1 MELHMTTFLIV
12 CPLVFLAGFVDAI
25 GGGGGLISLP
35 AYYLA
40 GVPIH
45 HAIATNKLSSAT
57 GTLISTIRIGKSVK
71 IRWKLIAPA
80 VVMALI
86 GSYLGTRL
94 SILTDEKILAYQK
107 IFGNII
113 VDHTHAFF
121 QKPLKGV
128 DTLYSC
134 RKFWGVSDGAYLS
147 TDTSLTENK
156 TVDYSAERMKH
167 ILGRYEHNAGTYYK
181 DMLENA
187 AKYDGME
194 LRQMSKLTQNLLKA
208 VDYDR
213 AKKKREENYRILGEL
228 LPSESIFNQT
238 VPEGPFAY
246 PYFHADGMKLRRYL
260 AEKKIFVPTYWKN
273 IIENSETKSLE
284 YTWAANILPLPCD
297 QRYSVEDMKYM
308 ASVVRE
314 CEERI

>member
-94 SILTDEKILAYQK
+94 SILTDEKILRQVLL
-107 IFGNII
+107 I
-113 VDHTHAFF
+113 VLPVVAFF
-121 QKPLKGV
+121 VL
-128 DTLYSC
+128 
-134 RKFWGVSDGAYLS
+134 RKNSLISEKTERLEPKKEQLIVWTSALIIGTYDGFYGPGTGTFLL
-147 TDTSLTENK
+147 DH
-156 TVDYSAERMKH
+156 VH
-167 ILGRYEHNAGTYYK
+167 GAGTSDIHGVGCLYE
-181 DMLENA
+181 DSE
-187 AKYDGME
+187 
-194 LRQMSKLTQNLLKA
+194 SKLQC
-208 VDYDR
+208 VFDGD
-213 AKKKREENYRILGEL
+213 ILAGR
-228 LPSESIFNQT
+228 
-238 VPEGPFAY
+238 AY
-246 PYFHADGMKLRRYL
+246 PVTSGTDCIGVQHCRTLCGCWYGI
-260 AEKKIFVPTYWKN
+260 KKWDESYP
-273 IIENSETKSLE
+273 SH
-284 YTWAANILPLPCD
+284 
-297 QRYSVEDMKYM
+297 YSGSACTAVY
-308 ASVVRE
+308 
-314 CEERI
+314 

>member
-94 SILTDEKILAYQK
+94 SILTDEKVLRQVLLIGAPSGSIFRTSEKFTDIRKNGAPGTEKGALIVWTSALIIGTYDGFYGPGTGTFLLIMFMGLAHLTSMESAAYTKIL
-107 IFGNII
+107 N
-113 VDHTHAFF
+113 
-121 QKPLKGV
+121 
-128 DTLYSC
+128 
-134 RKFWGVSDGAYLS
+134 LS
-147 TDTSLTENK
+147 SNVCSMVTFLLGG
-156 TVDYSAERMKH
+156 H
-167 ILGRYEHNAGTYYK
+167 ILLLLGLTASVFSIAGHY
-181 DMLENA
+181 A
-187 AKYDGME
+187 GAGMV
-194 LRQMSKLTQNLLKA
+194 LKNGTKVIRPIILVVLALLFIK
-208 VDYDR
+208 
-213 AKKKREENYRILGEL
+213 I
-228 LPSESIFNQT
+228 IFN
-238 VPEGPFAY
+238 
-246 PYFHADGMKLRRYL
+246 L
-260 AEKKIFVPTYWKN
+260 
-273 IIENSETKSLE
+273 
-284 YTWAANILPLPCD
+284 
-297 QRYSVEDMKYM
+297 
-308 ASVVRE
+308 
-314 CEERI
+314 

>member
-94 SILTDEKILAYQK
+94 SILTDEKILRQVLL
-107 IFGNII
+107 I
-113 VDHTHAFF
+113 VLPVVAFF
-121 QKPLKGV
+121 VL
-128 DTLYSC
+128 
-134 RKFWGVSDGAYLS
+134 RKNSLISEKTERLEPKKEQLIVWTSALIIGLAHLTSMESAAYTKILNLS
-147 TDTSLTENK
+147 SNVCSMVTFLLGG
-156 TVDYSAERMKH
+156 H
-167 ILGRYEHNAGTYYK
+167 ILLLLGLTASVFSIAGHY
-181 DMLENA
+181 A
-187 AKYDGME
+187 GAGMV
-194 LRQMSKLTQNLLKA
+194 LKNGTKVIRPIILVVLALLFIK
-208 VDYDR
+208 
-213 AKKKREENYRILGEL
+213 I
-228 LPSESIFNQT
+228 IFN
-238 VPEGPFAY
+238 
-246 PYFHADGMKLRRYL
+246 L
-260 AEKKIFVPTYWKN
+260 
-273 IIENSETKSLE
+273 
-284 YTWAANILPLPCD
+284 
-297 QRYSVEDMKYM
+297 
-308 ASVVRE
+308 
-314 CEERI
+314 

>member
-94 SILTDEKILAYQK
+94 SILTDEKILRQVLL
-107 IFGNII
+107 I
-113 VDHTHAFF
+113 VLPVVAFF
-121 QKPLKGV
+121 VL
-128 DTLYSC
+128 
-134 RKFWGVSDGAYLS
+134 RKNSLISEKTERLEAKKEQLIVWTSALIIGTYDGTGTFLLIMFMGLAHLTSMESAAYTKILNLS
-147 TDTSLTENK
+147 SNVCSMVTFLLGG
-156 TVDYSAERMKH
+156 H
-167 ILGRYEHNAGTYYK
+167 ILLLLGLTASVFSIAGHYVG
-181 DMLENA
+181 A
-187 AKYDGME
+187 GMV
-194 LRQMSKLTQNLLKA
+194 LKNGTKVIRPIILVVLALLFIK
-208 VDYDR
+208 
-213 AKKKREENYRILGEL
+213 I
-228 LPSESIFNQT
+228 IFN
-238 VPEGPFAY
+238 
-246 PYFHADGMKLRRYL
+246 L
-260 AEKKIFVPTYWKN
+260 
-273 IIENSETKSLE
+273 
-284 YTWAANILPLPCD
+284 
-297 QRYSVEDMKYM
+297 
-308 ASVVRE
+308 
-314 CEERI
+314 

>member
-94 SILTDEKILAYQK
+94 SILTDEKILRQVLL
-107 IFGNII
+107 I
-113 VDHTHAFF
+113 VLPVVAFF
-121 QKPLKGV
+121 VL
-128 DTLYSC
+128 
-134 RKFWGVSDGAYLS
+134 RKNSLISEKTERLEAKKEQLIVWTSALIIGTYDGFYGPGTGTFLLIMFMGLAHLTSMESAAYTKILS
-147 TDTSLTENK
+147 SNVCSMVTFLLGG
-156 TVDYSAERMKH
+156 H
-167 ILGRYEHNAGTYYK
+167 ILLLLGLTASVFSIAGHYVG
-181 DMLENA
+181 A
-187 AKYDGME
+187 GMV
-194 LRQMSKLTQNLLKA
+194 LKNGTKVIRPIILVVLALLFIK
-208 VDYDR
+208 
-213 AKKKREENYRILGEL
+213 I
-228 LPSESIFNQT
+228 IFN
-238 VPEGPFAY
+238 
-246 PYFHADGMKLRRYL
+246 L
-260 AEKKIFVPTYWKN
+260 
-273 IIENSETKSLE
+273 
-284 YTWAANILPLPCD
+284 
-297 QRYSVEDMKYM
+297 
-308 ASVVRE
+308 
-314 CEERI
+314 

>member
-94 SILTDEKILAYQK
+94 SILTDEKILRQVLL
-107 IFGNII
+107 I
-113 VDHTHAFF
+113 VLPAVAFF
-121 QKPLKGV
+121 VL
-128 DTLYSC
+128 
-134 RKFWGVSDGAYLS
+134 RKNSLISEKTERLEPKKEQLIVWTSALIIGTYDGFYGPGTGTFLLIMFMGLAHLTSMESAAYTKILNLS
-147 TDTSLTENK
+147 SNVCSMVTFLLGG
-156 TVDYSAERMKH
+156 H
-167 ILGRYEHNAGTYYK
+167 ILLLLFSIAGHYVG
-181 DMLENA
+181 A
-187 AKYDGME
+187 GMV
-194 LRQMSKLTQNLLKA
+194 LKNGTKVIRPIILVVLALLFIK
-208 VDYDR
+208 
-213 AKKKREENYRILGEL
+213 I
-228 LPSESIFNQT
+228 IFN
-238 VPEGPFAY
+238 
-246 PYFHADGMKLRRYL
+246 L
-260 AEKKIFVPTYWKN
+260 
-273 IIENSETKSLE
+273 
-284 YTWAANILPLPCD
+284 
-297 QRYSVEDMKYM
+297 
-308 ASVVRE
+308 
-314 CEERI
+314 

>member
-94 SILTDEKILAYQK
+94 SILTDEKILRQVLL
-107 IFGNII
+107 I
-113 VDHTHAFF
+113 VLPAVAFF
-121 QKPLKGV
+121 VL
-128 DTLYSC
+128 
-134 RKFWGVSDGAYLS
+134 RKN
-147 TDTSLTENK
+147 SLISEKTE
-156 TVDYSAERMKH
+156 
-167 ILGRYEHNAGTYYK
+167 
-181 DMLENA
+181 
-187 AKYDGME
+187 
-194 LRQMSKLTQNLLKA
+194 
-208 VDYDR
+208 
-213 AKKKREENYRILGEL
+213 
-228 LPSESIFNQT
+228 
-238 VPEGPFAY
+238 
-246 PYFHADGMKLRRYL
+246 
-260 AEKKIFVPTYWKN
+260 
-273 IIENSETKSLE
+273 SLE
-284 YTWAANILPLPCD
+284 A
-297 QRYSVEDMKYM
+297 K
-308 ASVVRE
+308 E
-314 CEERI
+314 CR